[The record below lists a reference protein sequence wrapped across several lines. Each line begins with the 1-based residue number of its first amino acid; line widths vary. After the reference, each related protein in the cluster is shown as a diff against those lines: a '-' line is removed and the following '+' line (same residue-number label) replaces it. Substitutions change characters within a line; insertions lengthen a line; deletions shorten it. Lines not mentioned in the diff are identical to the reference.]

1 MKCARHP
8 NREAVANCVACS
20 RAICEHCQ
28 TNFMGVPHCRMC
40 AKLISRQMVMSA
52 KRQPPVAIPRST
64 IRRELFILGGIGGV
78 IIAIGA
84 CVMGYYMLY
93 LVHNLLF
100 AQNLEWFVI
109 ASVIVAVGLVLTG
122 IGCYGFY
129 YNLGTSIGLVASVL
143 LVVSALFFP
152 VSIIFAVAALGHGY
166 SIGPEYAVG
175 VVTLGISLILTGVT
189 FSKVKYHITTGNLA
203 QQAAII
209 NIIVG
214 CIFCSVIFAIFFG
227 LAYFALII
235 ASLISAVT
243 FLKMQIPR
251 DISTPPSGSTKKEE
265 EVSLKDV
272 GE

>member
-8 NREAVANCVACS
+8 NREAVAGCIACS
-20 RAICEHCQ
+20 RGVCESCH
-28 TNFMGVPHCRMC
+28 TDFMGMPHCRMC
-40 AKLISRQMVMSA
+40 AKLITRQMVVTA
-52 KRQPPVAIPRST
+52 KRPPPVAIPRNTS
-64 IRRELFILGGIGGV
+64 RMEFFILGGIGAI
-78 IIAIGA
+78 IIAIGT

-109 ASVIVAVGLVLTG
+109 ASVIVAVGFVLTG

-129 YNLGTSIGLVASVL
+129 YNFGTSYGLVASVL

-152 VSIIFAVAALGHGY
+152 VSILFAMVDLDAGY
-166 SIGPEYAVG
+166 YIGPEYAVG
-175 VVTLGISLILTGVT
+175 VLSIGVSLILLGVT
-189 FSKVKYHITTGNLA
+189 FSKVRYHITPGNLA
-203 QQAAII
+203 QQAGVI

-235 ASLISAVT
+235 SSLISAVT
-243 FLKMQIPR
+243 FLKIQIPR
-251 DISTPPSGSTKKEE
+251 EIPTPPSTSAKDNEGN
-265 EVSLKDV
+265 SLKGV